1 MYLAVTLLKYLGILV
16 LGGIIGYKDKL
27 SPKLEGKLN
36 SIQNA
41 CLLFLLFV
49 MGITI
54 GINDDTISNIFSIG
68 FKSGIISIF
77 TVGFS
82 ILFVALIKKFI
93 VVKEEEI
100 ES

>member
-1 MYLAVTLLKYLGILV
+1 VLTTLLKYLGV
-16 LGGIIGYKDKL
+16 LLIGGIIGYKDKL
-27 SPKLEGKLN
+27 SSKLEGKLN
-36 SIQNA
+36 SIQTI

-54 GINDDTISNIFSIG
+54 GINDQVISNIFSIG
-68 FKSGIISIF
+68 LKAAVISVF

-82 ILFVALIKKFI
+82 ILCVHLVKKFI
-93 VVKEEEI
+93 PMEEKKI

>member
-1 MYLAVTLLKYLGILV
+1 MLVTLLKYLGILV
-16 LGGIIGYKDKL
+16 LGGIIGYRFKL
-27 SPKLEGKLN
+27 SPKIEIRLN
-36 SIQNA
+36 TIQTI

-54 GINDDTISNIFSIG
+54 GINDEVISNLFTIG
-68 FKSGIISIF
+68 LKSAIISVF

-82 ILFVALIKKFI
+82 ILFVHFVKKFI
-93 VVKEEEI
+93 SMEEKKI

>member
-1 MYLAVTLLKYLGILV
+1 MVITLIKYLGILV
-16 LGGIIGYKDKL
+16 IGGIIGYKDKL

-36 SIQNA
+36 TIQSA

-54 GINDDTISNIFSIG
+54 GLNDEVISNIFSIG
-68 FKSGIISIF
+68 LKAGLISVF

-82 ILFVALIKKFI
+82 ILFVYLVRKF
-93 VVKEEEI
+93 VLMGEKEI